1 VRVPGSAH
9 SARVHPPP
17 ARCTRT
23 LPAPSLL
30 QKVDFL
36 RNGFVNLAVNVFSLT
51 NSGVF
56 GGVSVNG
63 ARISKLNF

>member
-1 VRVPGSAH
+1 VLCVQPSQRRRVRVPGSAH

-36 RNGFVNLAVNVFSLT
+36 RNGFVNLAVNVFSL
-51 NSGVF
+51 GEP
-56 GGVSVNG
+56 G
-63 ARISKLNF
+63 APKKT